1 VLGHRG
7 LDPSPKLSDVDP
19 ELWWRRAEAGDYR
32 ALTLETM
39 YPGYLLGCGED
50 LARAMALRLDLVVDV
65 SHLFIQRAQG
75 VLPPDVERRL
85 LDYDRVTEIHVS
97 ANDGSRDQHRPLASD
112 SFGLAWAHERA
123 RAGTPIV
130 LEAYLHR
137 LDADDRRHQVALAR
151 GVRMNLSPEEA
162 ARRRE
167 ALLNLFEKEMLYMF
181 KAYPALRCIGFYVA
195 QYHDDEAND
204 AVHYQFVFSVLP
216 VPDMLAAD
224 LANTGDGLDHV
235 NHAGAIAAFAAYCK
249 EGGDRQGRFSDV
261 YTPYAYFRRGPSGLS
276 IEIVG
281 VPLRPWLDGVR
292 GGWDVERFR

>member
-1 VLGHRG
+1 
-7 LDPSPKLSDVDP
+7 
-19 ELWWRRAEAGDYR
+19 
-32 ALTLETM
+32 
-39 YPGYLLGCGED
+39 
-50 LARAMALRLDLVVDV
+50 
-65 SHLFIQRAQG
+65 
-75 VLPPDVERRL
+75 
-85 LDYDRVTEIHVS
+85 
-97 ANDGSRDQHRPLASD
+97 
-112 SFGLAWAHERA
+112 
-123 RAGTPIV
+123 
-130 LEAYLHR
+130 
-137 LDADDRRHQVALAR
+137 
-151 GVRMNLSPEEA
+151 MNLSPEEA

-195 QYHDDEAND
+195 QYYDDEAND

-235 NHAGAIAAFAAYCK
+235 NHAGIDDKEALATQHFSDSEWESNAGAIAAFAAYCK
-249 EGGDRQGRFSDV
+249 EGGDQQGRFSDV

-292 GGWDVERFR
+292 GGWDVERLR

>member
-1 VLGHRG
+1 
-7 LDPSPKLSDVDP
+7 
-19 ELWWRRAEAGDYR
+19 
-32 ALTLETM
+32 M

-151 GVRMNLSPEEA
+151 GCA
-162 ARRRE
+162 
-167 ALLNLFEKEMLYMF
+167 
-181 KAYPALRCIGFYVA
+181 
-195 QYHDDEAND
+195 
-204 AVHYQFVFSVLP
+204 
-216 VPDMLAAD
+216 
-224 LANTGDGLDHV
+224 
-235 NHAGAIAAFAAYCK
+235 
-249 EGGDRQGRFSDV
+249 
-261 YTPYAYFRRGPSGLS
+261 
-276 IEIVG
+276 
-281 VPLRPWLDGVR
+281 
-292 GGWDVERFR
+292 